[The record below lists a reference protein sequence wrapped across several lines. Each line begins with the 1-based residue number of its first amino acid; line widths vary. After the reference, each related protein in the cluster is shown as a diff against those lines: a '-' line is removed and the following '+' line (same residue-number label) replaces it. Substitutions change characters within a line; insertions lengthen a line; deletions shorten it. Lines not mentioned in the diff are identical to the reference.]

1 MADELFTP
9 RPTIEIYDDMFDH
22 VESSYSSE
30 TDSSDATYT
39 YVDAI
44 VQMKVN
50 DDLAQF
56 AGKKHPREPIFDK
69 NCFNDLGSYV
79 SYHEKMAEHMK
90 MEGNQMKKSK
100 L

>member
-1 MADELFTP
+1 MFTP
-9 RPTIEIYDDMFDH
+9 RPTIEIYDDNFYD
-22 VESSYSSE
+22 SYSE
-30 TDSSDATYT
+30 TDSSDDTYT
-39 YVDAI
+39 YVDVI

-69 NCFNDLGSYV
+69 NCFNDLGAYV

>member
-9 RPTIEIYDDMFDH
+9 RPTIEIYDDMFDD
-22 VESSYSSE
+22 VESYSSE
-30 TDSSDATYT
+30 TDSSGDTYT
-39 YVDAI
+39 YLDVI

-50 DDLAQF
+50 DDLEKF

-69 NCFNDLGSYV
+69 NCFNDLGTYV

-90 MEGNQMKKSK
+90 MGGNQMKKSK

>member
-1 MADELFTP
+1 MADEKFTP
-9 RPTIEIYDDMFDH
+9 RPTIEIYDDNFYDT
-22 VESSYSSE
+22 ESYSSE
-30 TDSSDATYT
+30 TDTSNDTYT
-39 YVDAI
+39 YLDIV

-50 DDLAQF
+50 DDLAKF

-69 NCFNDLGSYV
+69 NCFNDLGAYV

-90 MEGNQMKKSK
+90 MEGKQMKKSK